1 MSLSDVQEDLL
12 RFLKQGVGL
21 WKIGERTAVVK
32 HILSSVE
39 RPLVN
44 TDSRMKVIAGIDDIS
59 DAEWDALLEQHA
71 TGDAA

>member
-1 MSLSDVQEDLL
+1 
-12 RFLKQGVGL
+12 
-21 WKIGERTAVVK
+21 VVK